1 MAAARARLFLLWP
14 FALCSLLAPG
24 ILAAPPPEE
33 LRRAFADNLQLFQP
47 YVKAEVGST
56 ESVFVLWATAWVA
69 KRRGTLNDYAPLFT
83 PEVLRKAA
91 ANLKQDQVRYNA
103 SRAVRLF
110 LLLGDQSIPTLREV
124 CGAGDPQAAMLAKAT
139 IDALG
144 GKRKA
149 FGYLVAKLDITQVL
163 SGPEIKE
170 PDWISDAAEPY
181 VYNDR
186 PY

>member
-1 MAAARARLFLLWP
+1 MF
-14 FALCSLLAPG
+14 
-24 ILAAPPPEE
+24 I
-33 LRRAFADNLQLFQP
+33 
-47 YVKAEVGST
+47 
-56 ESVFVLWATAWVA
+56 LWATAWVW
-69 KRRGTLNDYAPLFT
+69 KRRGILSDYAPLFT

-110 LLLGDQSIPTLREV
+110 LLLGDRSIPTLREIS
-124 CGAGDPQAAMLAKAT
+124 GAGDPQAAMLAKAT

-144 GKRKA
+144 GKRKG

-163 SGPEIKE
+163 FGPEVKE